1 MDENDKGLDRVCQI
15 YENLDD
21 EEKVKVIKL
30 AEGLLN
36 CQKAITK
43 TENTDSEEG

>member
-1 MDENDKGLDRVCQI
+1 MDENDERLDRVCQI

-21 EEKVKVIKL
+21 DEKVKVIKL

-36 CQKAITK
+36 CQKVITK